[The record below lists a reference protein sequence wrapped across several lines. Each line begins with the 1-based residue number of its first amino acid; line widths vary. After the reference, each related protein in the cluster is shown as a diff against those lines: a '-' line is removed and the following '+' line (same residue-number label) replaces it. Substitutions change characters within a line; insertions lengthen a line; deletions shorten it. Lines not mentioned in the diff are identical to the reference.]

1 MALFSRGH
9 RERAGAARP
18 LPFALSEHA
27 ARLRSGIARPP
38 SVNIPEEIRAM
49 GSSYIPYL
57 VNQARAGV
65 CFACAPKSGVE
76 LTLARAG
83 TPLPDPIS
91 ILDIAT
97 LVHAIER
104 ASTGSSGKLWDWGG
118 DPADACTVFGRY
130 GVSAARYQPG
140 TDEEARNCDASP
152 DRVGPDHAP
161 VGNEEGGVEIDA
173 RDFIKDAEVI
183 LGGAHEIGDANC
195 IDESCQTLADG
206 VTITIA
212 FCVIDSDE
220 TAPPG
225 TVLQGRD
232 GRADHDVL
240 IVGYRTKADGA
251 IEFLMQNS
259 WGSEWVDAGFA
270 WVSESFMRTAT
281 CRYAQSVRRPS

>member
-1 MALFSRGH
+1 MALYSRGH

-18 LPFALSEHA
+18 LPFALSDHA
-27 ARLRSGIARPP
+27 VRLRSGVARPP
-38 SVNIPEEIRAM
+38 SVHIPDEIRAM
-49 GSSYIPYL
+49 QSPFVPYL
-57 VNQARAGV
+57 VDQNGTGT

-83 TPLPDPIS
+83 TPLLFPIS

-104 ASTGSSGKLWDWGG
+104 AGDASKLWDWGG
-118 DPADACTVFGRY
+118 DPADVATVFGRY
-130 GVSAARYQPG
+130 GVRAARYRPE

-152 DRVGPDHAP
+152 DTVGPDHAP
-161 VGNEEGGVEIDA
+161 VGEELGGVEINA

-195 IDESCQTLADG
+195 IVESCQTLADG
-206 VTITIA
+206 VTITVA

-225 TVLQGRD
+225 TVLEGRV
-232 GRADHDVL
+232 GQADHDVL
-240 IVGYRTKADGA
+240 IVGYRTKADGS

-259 WGSEWVDAGFA
+259 WGRQWIDAGFA